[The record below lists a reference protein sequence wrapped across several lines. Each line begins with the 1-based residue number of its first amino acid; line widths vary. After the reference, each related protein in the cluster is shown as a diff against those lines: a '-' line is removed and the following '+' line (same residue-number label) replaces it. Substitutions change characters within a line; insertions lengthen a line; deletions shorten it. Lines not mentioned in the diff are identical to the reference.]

1 MRELYLSDDSEA
13 AGKDLQVA
21 VWNGEFLKVL
31 AALVGGADPNSHG
44 VNRDPLLVTATR
56 RGHLRIVKALLEHGA
71 DPNAS
76 TYNGTALE
84 AAIGSRRT
92 RIAYLLLRS
101 GVTPTWQDADLA
113 ARCGRTRLL
122 KTFLRTGIDI
132 NRLEGVGGT
141 AAVTLVMSAA
151 FEGEADTV
159 QALVE
164 AGADVN
170 QSNENG
176 WTALLSASACGHTEA
191 VKGLLQAGADANA
204 ADKGGDTPLKVATK
218 EGHAEVMALLLA
230 SGATA

>member
-13 AGKDLQVA
+13 ADKDLQIA
-21 VWNGEFLKVL
+21 VWNGDFLKVS

-44 VNRDPLLVTATR
+44 VNRDPLLVTAAY
-56 RGHLRIVKALLEHGA
+56 RGHLQIVKALLEHGA

-76 TYNGTALE
+76 TYNGASLE

-92 RIAYLLLRS
+92 RIAYLLLKS
-101 GVTPTWQDADLA
+101 GVTPTWQDAELA

-122 KTFLRTGIDI
+122 KTFLNSGIGI
-132 NRLEGVGGT
+132 NSLQGLGGT

-170 QSNENG
+170 LSNENG
-176 WTALLSASACGHTEA
+176 WTALLSASACGHAEA
-191 VKGLLQAGADANA
+191 VKALLQAGANANA
-204 ADKGGDTPLKVATK
+204 VDKGGDTPLKVAAK
-218 EGHAEVMALLLA
+218 EGHVEVIALLQA
-230 SGATA
+230 AGAAA